1 MNQTDESVTVVVLG
15 TAQDGGYPH
24 TGCLEECCLEAWD
37 DPKLKRQVSS
47 LAILSGKDCFLI
59 DITPDIKY
67 QLKIIEKIINDNAKI
82 SGIFISHAHIGHYI
96 GLLELGLEVM
106 NTHDVPVYVM
116 PRMRSFLIGNAP
128 FVQLVELK
136 NISLNTIKENMPI
149 QVNSNV
155 RITPFQVP
163 HRNEFSETVGYK
175 IQSILKSVLYI
186 SDIDSWNEWDININ
200 ELIEDNDISFL
211 DGTFYDKTELNNRDL
226 STIPYPSIRESME
239 QFSALDKM
247 NRKKVNFTH
256 LNHTNNVLRANSDER
271 KDVIKQGFQIAF
283 DGMKISI

>member
-1 MNQTDESVTVVVLG
+1 MSQTDESVTVVVLG

-24 TGCLEECCLEAWD
+24 TGCLEECCLEAWN

-67 QLKIIEKIINDNAKI
+67 QLRIIKKITNDNAKI

-116 PRMRSFLIGNAP
+116 PRMRSFLIENAP

-136 NISLNTIKENMPI
+136 NISLTTIKENMPI

-211 DGTFYDKTELNNRDL
+211 DGTFYDKIELNNRDL
-226 STIPYPSIRESME
+226 STIPHPSIRESME
-239 QFSALDKM
+239 QFSTLDKID
-247 NRKKVNFTH
+247 RKKVYFTH
-256 LNHTNNVLRANSDER
+256 LNHTNNVLQDGSEERADVMR
-271 KDVIKQGFQIAF
+271 KGYQIAS
-283 DGMKISI
+283 DGMIFSI

>member
-24 TGCLEECCLEAWD
+24 TGCLEECCLEAWN
-37 DPKLKRQVSS
+37 DPKLKRQISS

-128 FVQLVELK
+128 FVQLVELN
-136 NISLNTIKENMPI
+136 NISLTTIIENIPI

-226 STIPYPSIRESME
+226 STIPHPSIRESMK
-239 QFSALDKM
+239 QFSTLDIID
-247 NRKKVNFTH
+247 RKKVYFTH
-256 LNHTNNVLRANSDER
+256 LNHTNNVLRDDSKECA
-271 KDVIKQGFQIAF
+271 DVMSKGYQIAS
-283 DGMKISI
+283 DGMIFSI